1 MSALLPYR
9 PILKLC
15 IFTFILAG
23 LIFLLDQIGV
33 DILHSHIWYM
43 LAFFFGLTLL
53 TMVVVL
59 KSTDPKTYVVFYLST
74 VVARLL
80 LSVMAAFV
88 FFYFLRGQEVPF
100 VINFFSFYLLFLLFE
115 IITLLSNLRA
125 GNEKPD

>member
-1 MSALLPYR
+1 MSAFLPYR
-9 PILKLC
+9 PIIKLC
-15 IFTFILAG
+15 IFTVLLAG
-23 LIFLLDQIGV
+23 VIFLVSQAGV
-33 DILHSHIWYM
+33 DILHSHVWYM
-43 LAFFFGLTLL
+43 LVFFFGMTLL

-88 FFYFLRGQEVPF
+88 FLYFIPDQEVPF